1 MRASYWSRF
10 FPLCLAQFLSA
21 LNDNVVKNAI
31 VLAALFAW
39 PDQKAWISAA
49 GMAAFVGPGFLFS
62 AMGGHL
68 ADRYPK
74 DKLAQILKA
83 LEIPLMALAL
93 LVAWDHEP
101 WSVVLIAFLLGTH
114 AAFFGPVKYAILP
127 ELVGSKKLVSANA
140 AIESTTF
147 LAILGGT
154 VLGGLAAD
162 HTSGPMTGPMIAC
175 AVAIGLAVIGFL
187 ATLRLPSL
195 PAGKPAPFPWNP
207 ITDSW
212 RTVREACRVP
222 SVRLTIWG
230 MSWFWGVGA
239 LTLTSLPIFVTDLTG
254 GGALE
259 TTWGLSSFVVGIGLG
274 SIGCARLMG
283 DRIDARFSPIA
294 ASAMALAALDV
305 AWIISGPPVAGLAN
319 LQGAHLL
326 AALAAL
332 AAAGGFFVVPLYAI
346 LQRDAPPEAIAR
358 AVAANNIVNAGAMV
372 IGAGVAFAL
381 PPVGQLFVVAAT
393 GLFAALRI
401 VAGRPE
407 DFGLFLARVRAI
419 TKKS

>member
-1 MRASYWSRF
+1 MQASFWSRF

-39 PDQKAWISAA
+39 PDQKTWISAA

-74 DKLAQILKA
+74 DKLAQVLKA

-93 LVAWDHEP
+93 LVAWNHEP

-127 ELVGSKKLVSANA
+127 ELVGPSKLVSANA
-140 AIESTTF
+140 VIESTTF

-162 HTSGPMTGPMIAC
+162 RTSGPMTGPMIAS
-175 AVAIGLAVIGFL
+175 AVAIGLAVIGYL
-187 ATLRLPSL
+187 AVLRLPSL
-195 PAGKPAPFPWNP
+195 PAGAPAPFPWNP

-212 RTVREACRVP
+212 RTVRDACRIQ
-222 SVRLTIWG
+222 SVRLSIWG

-239 LTLTSLPIFVTDLTG
+239 LMLTSLPIFVTDLTG

-259 TTWGLSSFVVGIGLG
+259 TTWGLSSFVIGIGIG

-283 DRIDARFSPIA
+283 DRIDARFTPVAAIA
-294 ASAMALAALDV
+294 MSLAALDI
-305 AWIISGPPVAGLAN
+305 AWIISGAPVAGLGEPRG
-319 LQGAHLL
+319 LHLL
-326 AALAAL
+326 AALVVF

-346 LQRDAPPEAIAR
+346 LQRDAPSASIAR

-381 PPVGQLFVVAAT
+381 PPVGQLIVVAAT
-393 GLFAALRI
+393 GVFAALRI
-401 VAGRPE
+401 IAGRPE
-407 DFGLFLARVRAI
+407 DFSLFLARVRTI

>member
-83 LEIPLMALAL
+83 LEIPLMALAF

-162 HTSGPMTGPMIAC
+162 HTSGPMVAC

-195 PAGKPAPFPWNP
+195 PAGALAPFPWNP

-212 RTVREACRVP
+212 RTVREACRVR

-239 LTLTSLPIFVTDLTG
+239 LMLTSLPIFVTDLTG

-259 TTWGLSSFVVGIGLG
+259 TTWGLSSFVVGIGVG

-294 ASAMALAALDV
+294 AVAMALVALDI
-305 AWIISGPPVAGLAN
+305 AWIISGAPVAGLAN
-319 LQGAHLL
+319 PQGYHLL
-326 AALAAL
+326 AALAVF

-393 GLFAALRI
+393 GLFAAQR
-401 VAGRPE
+401 VVVGRPE
-407 DFGLFLARVRAI
+407 DFGLFLARVRTI

>member
-1 MRASYWSRF
+1 MSASFWSRF
-10 FPLCLAQFLSA
+10 FPLCLAQFISA

-31 VLAALFAW
+31 VLAALFSW
-39 PDQKAWISAA
+39 PDQKEWISAA

-74 DKLAQILKA
+74 DKLAQILKG
-83 LEIPLMALAL
+83 LEIPLMAVAL
-93 LVAWDHEP
+93 LVAWAPQP

-127 ELVGSKKLVSANA
+127 ELVGPKKLVSANA

-154 VLGGLAAD
+154 VLGGLAA
-162 HTSGPMTGPMIAC
+162 HYVGGPFTGPMIAS
-175 AVAIGLAVIGFL
+175 AAAIALSVIGFL
-187 ATLRLPSL
+187 AVLRLPRL
-195 PAGKPAPFPWNP
+195 AAGAPALFPWNP

-212 RTVREACRVP
+212 RTVREAFQTP

-239 LTLTSLPIFVTDLTG
+239 LMLTSLPVFVTALTG

-259 TTWGLSSFVVGIGLG
+259 TTWALSSFVIGIGLG

-283 DRIDARFSPIA
+283 DRIDARLSPIA
-294 ASAMALAALDV
+294 AVAMALIALDI
-305 AWIISGPPVAGLAN
+305 AWIVTGTPVAGLAN
-319 LQGAHLL
+319 LVGVHLL
-326 AALAAL
+326 IALAL
-332 AAAGGFFVVPLYAI
+332 FAAAGGVFVVPLYAI
-346 LQRDAPPEAIAR
+346 LQRDAPPAAIAR

-372 IGAGVAFAL
+372 IGAGVAYAL
-381 PPVGQLFVVAAT
+381 PPAGQLFLVAAT
-393 GLFAALRI
+393 GVIAAYCI
-401 VAGRPE
+401 VRGRPG
-407 DFGLFLARVRAI
+407 DFGLFLARVRKI
-419 TKKS
+419 TGKS

>member
-83 LEIPLMALAL
+83 LEIPLMALAF

-127 ELVGSKKLVSANA
+127 ELVGPSKLVSANA

-175 AVAIGLAVIGFL
+175 AVATGLSVIGFL
-187 ATLRLPSL
+187 AVLRLPRL
-195 PAGKPAPFPWNP
+195 TGGAPAPFPWNP

-212 RTVREACRVP
+212 RTVRAACKVH
-222 SVRLTIWG
+222 SVRLTIDG

-239 LTLTSLPIFVTDLTG
+239 LMLTSLPIFVTELTG

-259 TTWGLSSFVVGIGLG
+259 TTWGLSSFVIGIGIG

-294 ASAMALAALDV
+294 AIAMALAALDI
-305 AWIISGPPVAGLAN
+305 AWIVSGAPVAGLAN
-319 LQGAHLL
+319 PQGVHLL
-326 AALAAL
+326 AALTVF

-346 LQRDAPPEAIAR
+346 MQRDAPPEAIAR

-381 PPVGQLFVVAAT
+381 PTVGQLFFVAVT

-401 VAGRPE
+401 LRGRPE